1 MAQLFEPIA
10 DAIVLSLAPRKVFDA
25 GCAAGFLA
33 EKLWDRGVE
42 THGRDISE
50 LAISQV
56 RADVRP
62 WCEVGS
68 IAEPIEGIYDLVLC
82 IEVLEHMPTEEALA
96 SIRNIT
102 AIAPRIPFSAS
113 PTDRERVICVNVRPI
128 RYWLERF
135 AEAGFAPT
143 LGFDATSLSPHAFLF
158 ERSEEGRDD
167 RSLAAFSEIVRQRL
181 EVVKVRQT
189 EKQTRKVAVA
199 GEIEAR
205 LRLEAASVDAI
216 RREGAAALEAARR
229 EQRRIVREIRQSDL
243 FDTGYYFAN
252 NPDVAASGI
261 DPTMH
266 FATNGWKEGRK
277 PSPGFD
283 PQFYLSKYPD
293 VAASGM
299 NPLLHYARTGRE
311 EGRQTLPGL
320 HGGALTA
327 PPYNKIPGLAAVS
340 SVASLLRTHNAALA
354 PLPVFADHRSAP
366 TLTILTDRVDPDHL
380 FGGVATAMVVGAF
393 VAGAWEEGCV
403 LRLVTFPP
411 IPPGWETSYG
421 PIG

>member
-181 EVVKVRQT
+181 EVV
-189 EKQTRKVAVA
+189 
-199 GEIEAR
+199 
-205 LRLEAASVDAI
+205 
-216 RREGAAALEAARR
+216 GAAALEAARR

-403 LRLVTFPP
+403 LRLVTFPS
-411 IPPGWETSYG
+411 IPPRWEASYG

>member
-10 DAIVLSLAPRKVFDA
+10 DAIVLGLAPRKVFDA

-68 IAEPIEGIYDLVLC
+68 IAEPIEGICDLVLC
-82 IEVLEHMPTEEALA
+82 IEVLEDMPTEEALA

-181 EVVKVRQT
+181 EVV
-189 EKQTRKVAVA
+189 
-199 GEIEAR
+199 
-205 LRLEAASVDAI
+205 
-216 RREGAAALEAARR
+216 GAAALEAARR

-320 HGGALTA
+320 HSGALTA
-327 PPYNKIPGLAAVS
+327 PPYAKMPGLAAVS

-354 PLPVFADHRSAP
+354 PLPVFADHRS
-366 TLTILTDRVDPDHL
+366 
-380 FGGVATAMVVGAF
+380 
-393 VAGAWEEGCV
+393 
-403 LRLVTFPP
+403 
-411 IPPGWETSYG
+411 
-421 PIG
+421 